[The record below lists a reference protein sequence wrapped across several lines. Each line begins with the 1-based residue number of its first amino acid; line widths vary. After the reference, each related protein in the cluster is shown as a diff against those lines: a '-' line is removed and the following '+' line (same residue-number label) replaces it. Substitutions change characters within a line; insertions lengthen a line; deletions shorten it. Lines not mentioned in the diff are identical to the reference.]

1 MGRVRMP
8 HRVPDDVHASSR
20 ARGGRLMTVLT
31 SVRRHVAALGAGAL
45 AVPLVVVTA
54 PAAVAASPVTVAP
67 VAALVTAAEG
77 DTATVT
83 LSATTADGTALA
95 APVTVFFSTGT
106 GTATGGADYTET
118 GGTVTFPAGA
128 ASGATQ
134 EVTVELAADDDAETT
149 ETVPLSFSTTTSGA
163 TVSGGA
169 TVAVVANGFPY
180 LDAGRPVAERV
191 ADLLGRMTLAEKVG
205 QMTQAERAN
214 VAGSPGRVASLG
226 LGSVLS
232 GGGST
237 PTPNTPEAWADM
249 VDGFQTQSLSTRLS
263 IPLLYGVDA
272 VHGHNNLVGATVFPH
287 NIGLGAMRDP
297 GLVERAAHVTAAE
310 TRTTG
315 PQWSFAPCLCVAR
328 DLRWG
333 RTYESFGEDPA
344 LVVLNETA
352 IDGLQGPARSEL
364 DQPDRVLASAKHFA
378 GDGDTEFG
386 TGEGEY
392 TIDQGVTVT
401 NRQDFER
408 IDLAPYVPAVR
419 QYRAGTVMPSYSSVD
434 WTENGV
440 GDPLKMHAHTELIT
454 GWLKGQ
460 HEFDGFVIS
469 DYNAIHQIPGDYATQ
484 VRTSV
489 NAGVDMFMEPN
500 TADPFVATLMG
511 EVRGGRVPMA
521 RIDDAVR
528 RILRQKMELGLFEHP
543 FTDRAGQAA
552 IGSDE
557 HRAVAR
563 EAVVK
568 SQVLLRNTGDA
579 LPLPKDARLY
589 LAGRAADN
597 IGIQAGG
604 WTVTWQGQPVPD
616 LIPGTTVREGIAQ
629 VAPDA
634 QVTFSADASAPI
646 EGVDTGVVVVG
657 ETPYA
662 EGYGDVGGPGW
673 PWDPSDGGVPREPDK
688 QLTLTPGDQAVVDKV
703 CSAVE
708 TCVVLLVT
716 GRPNVV
722 ADPAGQIDALVAS
735 WLPGSEGAGVAD
747 VLFGDAPFTGR
758 LGMTWPRTQEQEPI
772 NVGDEDYDPELPFG
786 WGLRTDSAQAR
797 LEALRGELES
807 SRDRSVRRAVGDIDT
822 ALARGRWTE
831 TGAVG
836 NERLVLR
843 VLGRAVERLSASD
856 EPTWQQMDAVVS
868 VLRDV
873 AQRHVVEAGADAPEG
888 WAADLADAEHALLV
902 GEYTRAADLLRAV
915 AGYPAG

>member
-1 MGRVRMP
+1 MDGVRRA
-8 HRVPDDVHASSR
+8 HRVPDDVHASST
-20 ARGGRLMTVLT
+20 AGGLMSVLT
-31 SVRRHVAALGAGAL
+31 SVRRRVAALCTGAL
-45 AVPLVVVTA
+45 VVPLVVVGA
-54 PAAVAASPVTVAP
+54 PAAHAASPVTVTP
-67 VAALVTAAEG
+67 SALVTAAEG
-77 DTATVT
+77 ETATVT
-83 LSATTADGTALA
+83 LTATTADGTPLA
-95 APVTVFFSTGT
+95 GPVTVFFSTGT
-106 GTATGGADYTET
+106 GTATGGTDYTET
-118 GGTVTFPAGA
+118 GGAVTFAAGA
-128 ASGATQ
+128 ESGSTQ
-134 EVTVELAADDDAETT
+134 EVTVELLADDVAETT
-149 ETVPLSFSTTTSGA
+149 ESVPLAFSTTTWDV
-163 TVSGGA
+163 TVAGGA

-180 LDAGRPVAERV
+180 LDADRPVAERV
-191 ADLLGRMTLAEKVG
+191 EDLLDRMSLAEKVG

-214 VAGSPGRVASLG
+214 VAATPARVATLG
-226 LGSVLS
+226 LGSLLS

-237 PTPNTPEAWADM
+237 PTPNTPEGWADM
-249 VDGFQTQSLSTRLS
+249 VDAFQTQSLSTRLS
-263 IPLLYGVDA
+263 IPLLYGVDS

-297 GLVERAAHVTAAE
+297 ALVEEAAHVTAAE

-352 IDGLQGPARSEL
+352 IDGLQGPARSEV
-364 DQPDRVLASAKHFA
+364 DQPDRVLASVKHFA
-378 GDGDTEFG
+378 GDGGTEFG
-386 TGEGEY
+386 SSTTGEY

-401 NRQDFER
+401 SRPDFER
-408 IDLAPYVPAVR
+408 LHLAPYVPAVQR
-419 QYRAGTVMPSYSSVD
+419 YRAGTVMPSYSSVD

-440 GDPLKMHAHTELIT
+440 GDPLKMHAHHELIT

-460 HEFDGFVIS
+460 QEFDGFVIS
-469 DYNAIHQIPGDYATQ
+469 DYNAIEQIPGDYPTQ

-500 TADPFVATLMG
+500 TPDPFVATLMG
-511 EVRGGRVPMA
+511 EVRAGRVPMA

-543 FTDRAGQAA
+543 YTDRAGQAD
-552 IGSDE
+552 IGSAE

-563 EAVVK
+563 EAVAK
-568 SQVLLRNTGDA
+568 SQVLLRNTGGV
-579 LPLPKDARLY
+579 LPLAKDARIY

-604 WTVTWQGQPVPD
+604 WTVTWQGQPVED
-616 LIPGTTVREGIAQ
+616 LIPGTTVRDGIAQ

-634 QVTFSADASAPI
+634 EVVFSADASAPTD
-646 EGVDTGVVVVG
+646 GSDVGVVVVG

-688 QLTLTPGDQAVVDKV
+688 QLTLTPGDQAVVDTV
-703 CSAVE
+703 CSAIE
-708 TCVVLLVT
+708 TCVVLLVS

-722 ADPAGQIDALVAS
+722 ADPAGQVDALVAS
-735 WLPGSEGAGVAD
+735 WLPGSEGTGVAD
-747 VLFGDAPFTGR
+747 VLFGDVAFTGR
-758 LGMTWPRTQEQEPI
+758 LGVTWPRSQEQEPI
-772 NVGDEDYDPELPFG
+772 NVGDAEYDPELPFG

-797 LEALRGELES
+797 LEALRAELES
-807 SRDRSVRRAVGDIDT
+807 SRDRDVRRAVGDIDQ
-822 ALARGRWTE
+822 ALARGDWTE

-836 NERLVLR
+836 NERAVLR
-843 VLGRAVERLSASD
+843 ILGRAIGRLAASD
-856 EPTWQQMDAVVS
+856 EPTWQQMDTILS

-873 AQRHVVEAGADAPEG
+873 AQQRVVDLGARAPEG

-902 GEYTRAADLLRAV
+902 GQYVRAADLLRSV
-915 AGYPAG
+915 GGYPVS

>member
-1 MGRVRMP
+1 M
-8 HRVPDDVHASSR
+8 S
-20 ARGGRLMTVLT
+20 VLT
-31 SVRRHVAALGAGAL
+31 SVRRRVAVVCAGAL
-45 AVPLVVVTA
+45 AVPLVVVGA
-54 PAAVAASPVTVAP
+54 PAAHAASPVTVTP
-67 VAALVTAAEG
+67 SPALLTTTEGGTAV
-77 DTATVT
+77 VT
-83 LSATTADGTALA
+83 LTATTADGTALT

-106 GTATGGADYTET
+106 GTAAGGTDYTET
-118 GGTVTFPAGA
+118 GGAVTFPAGA

-134 EVTVELAADDDAETT
+134 EVAVEVAADDDAETT
-149 ETVPLSFSTTTSGA
+149 ETVPLTFSTTTGGV
-163 TVSGGA
+163 TVAGGA
-169 TVAVVANGFPY
+169 TVAITANGFPY
-180 LDAGRPVAERV
+180 LDADLPVAERV

-205 QMTQAERAN
+205 QMTQTERAN

-226 LGSVLS
+226 LGSLLS

-237 PTPNTPEAWADM
+237 PTPNTPEGWADM
-249 VDGFQTQSLSTRLS
+249 VDGFQTQALSTRLS
-263 IPLLYGVDA
+263 VPLVYGVDA

-297 GLVERAAHVTAAE
+297 ELVEQVAHVTAAE

-364 DQPDRVLASAKHFA
+364 DQPDRVLASVKHFA

-392 TIDQGVTVT
+392 TMDQGVTVT

-408 IDLAPYVPAVR
+408 IDLAPYVPAVQR
-419 QYRAGTVMPSYSSVD
+419 YRAGTVMPSYSSVD

-440 GDPLKMHAHTELIT
+440 GDPLKMHAHHELIT

-460 HEFDGFVIS
+460 QEFDGFVIS
-469 DYNAIHQIPGDYATQ
+469 DYNAIEQIPGDYPTQ

-489 NAGVDMFMEPN
+489 NAGVDMFMEPS
-500 TADPFVATLMG
+500 TPDPFIATLMG
-511 EVRGGRVPMA
+511 EVRAGRVPTA

-528 RILRQKMELGLFEHP
+528 RILQQKVELGLFERP
-543 FTDRAGQAA
+543 FTDRAGQDE
-552 IGSDE
+552 IGSAE

-563 EAVVK
+563 EAVAR
-568 SQVLLRNTGDA
+568 SQVLLRNSGDA
-579 LPLPKDARLY
+579 LPLAKDAQIY

-616 LIPGTTVREGIAQ
+616 LVPGTTIREAIAE

-634 QVTFSADASAPI
+634 QVTFSPDATAPVGGSGTI
-646 EGVDTGVVVVG
+646 GVVAVG

-688 QLTLTPGDQAVVDKV
+688 QLTLTPGDQAVVDRV

-708 TCVVLLVT
+708 TCVVVLVS

-722 ADPAGQIDALVAS
+722 ADPAGAIDALVAS
-735 WLPGSEGAGVAD
+735 WLPGSEGGGVAD
-747 VLFGDAPFTGR
+747 VLFGEAPFTGR

-772 NVGDEDYDPELPFG
+772 NVGDADYDPELPFG

-797 LEALRGELES
+797 LEGLRAELES
-807 SRDRSVRRAVGDIDT
+807 SRDRHVRRAVGDIDRALERGGWT
-822 ALARGRWTE
+822 AS
-831 TGAVG
+831 GAVG

-856 EPTWQQMDAVVS
+856 EPTWRQMDTVLS

-873 AQRHVVEAGADAPEG
+873 AQQHVVDGDAPDG
-888 WAADLADAEHALLV
+888 WAARLADAEHALLV
-902 GEYTRAADLLRAV
+902 GEYTDAADLLRVV
-915 AGYPAG
+915 AGHAAS